1 MHKISVFRFT
11 LIFIAA
17 SLLTYSSFANGI
29 IKGIVLDT
37 QTSLPLPYATVSI
50 MSQSDSLITGVITDE
65 SGSFLIDKVPVGNL
79 VVLIRYIGFKE
90 YKQSIIIDKKN
101 HNIDLGRIT
110 LEEELNLME
119 EVEVR
124 GEASEISLKL
134 DKKVFTVGKDVLTQS
149 GSATEVLGNVP
160 SVNVSPSGA
169 VSLRGNSGVTILI
182 NGRRSGLT
190 STEALQQI
198 PAENIDRVEV
208 ITNPS
213 ARYDASGTAGI
224 INIVLRKNTTGGLSG
239 QIWLIGGLPTDLRG
253 IGSINY
259 RSDKVSIFADLGVRY
274 TDYFGRYSRKQETFG
289 EGRLREL
296 YQTEDEDRHDDGQY
310 LYFGMDYYMND
321 NNSLTLAYL
330 RNQTQDSDET
340 NINYLF
346 SSQFQQDSILA
357 TLGNS
362 LEKRDYNQFEMNFT
376 KRFSQKANSQLTI
389 DIQYDFWNSEKDWEI
404 VVNRLEPTSELIS
417 NLRTNS
423 SDKNNDLVVQSDF
436 ITPIGESG
444 KLELGV
450 KAENRLVANTF
461 IAEEIAEGDFQRID
475 GFDNE
480 IDYSEKILAGYAQY
494 GNQIG
499 KFGYLAGLRYETTN
513 IDIDSKSNYNN
524 SYTINNFFPS
534 FNLSFSASEKVKV
547 QASYSKRIN
556 RPYLWQLNPF
566 PQLSDFNSRFYGN
579 PQLRPAFADA
589 LELSSLINF
598 TDVTFSPSVY
608 YTSTQANIEYFTSQD
623 SDGIFNTTLINLDQ
637 ENRLGI
643 EIATSYMPLT
653 WLNINGEFNIY
664 RYSQEGIYET
674 QSLDFSDQTWYTQ
687 FGIKLTPIN
696 NYSLQAQYFYQGPK
710 DIALRKAKST
720 SSLNLGLNRNILNN
734 RGSLTLK
741 VNNLLDTNKDR
752 ETIISQN
759 FQVENVSNFSAFARW
774 TLSFKYKFDKKGNFK
789 QRGSQKSNRN

>member
-1 MHKISVFRFT
+1 MNKASIIRLI
-11 LIFIAA
+11 LIFAVIFVSANFA
-17 SLLTYSSFANGI
+17 LANGR
-29 IKGIVLDT
+29 IKGIVLDA
-37 QTSLPLPYATVSI
+37 QTDSPLPYATVSI
-50 MSQSDSLITGVITDE
+50 LNQSDSLITGVITDE
-65 SGSFLIDKVPVGNL
+65 SGSFVIDKIPVGNFVL
-79 VVLIRYIGFKE
+79 LIRYIGYKE
-90 YKQSIIIDKKN
+90 YNQSITIDKKN
-101 HNIDLGRIT
+101 HYIELGSIT
-110 LEEELNLME
+110 LEEELNTMA

-149 GSATEVLGNVP
+149 GSATEVLANVP
-160 SVNVSPSGA
+160 SVNVSPSGV

-224 INIVLRKNTTGGLSG
+224 INIILRKNVDGGLSG
-239 QIWLIGGLPTDLRG
+239 QIWLISGLPTDLRG

-259 RSDKVSIFADLGVRY
+259 RSNKVNIFADLGIRY
-274 TDYFGRYSRKQETFG
+274 TDYYGRYSRRQQTFN
-289 EGRLREL
+289 EGQISKLH
-296 YQTEDEDRHDDGQY
+296 QTENESRHDDGQY
-310 LYFGMDYYMND
+310 LYFGMDYYLNE
-321 NNSLTLAYL
+321 NNSLTVAYL

-346 SSQFQQDSILA
+346 SSSAQQDSALS
-357 TLGNS
+357 TTGNS
-362 LEKRDYNQFEMNFT
+362 LEKRNYNQLEINYT
-376 KRFSQKANSQLTI
+376 KRFSKKLNSQLTV
-389 DIQYDFWNSEKDWEI
+389 DLQYDFWNSNKDWEI
-404 VVNRLEPTSELIS
+404 VVNSLEPTNELIS
-417 NLRTNS
+417 NLRTSS
-423 SDKNNDLVVQSDF
+423 SDRNNDVVLQSDF
-436 ITPIGESG
+436 VTSIGEGG

-461 IAEEIAEGDFQRID
+461 IAEEMAEGDFQSID
-475 GFDNE
+475 GFNNE
-480 IDYSEKILAGYAQY
+480 IDYSEKIFAGYAQY

-513 IDIDSKSNYNN
+513 IDIDSKSDYNN
-524 SYTINNFFPS
+524 SYSINNFFPS
-534 FNLSFSASEKVKV
+534 INLSLNASKKVKV

-566 PQLSDFNSRFYGN
+566 PQLSDFNSRFFGN

-598 TDVTFSPSVY
+598 KDVTFSPSVY
-608 YTSTQANIEYFTSQD
+608 YTSTQSTIEYFTTQNN
-623 SDGIFNTTLINLDQ
+623 DGIFNTTLINLDQ
-637 ENRLGI
+637 ENRLGL
-643 EIATSYMPLT
+643 ELATTYTPLA
-653 WLNINGEFNIY
+653 WLDINGEFNIY
-664 RYSQEGIYET
+664 RYRQEGNFSS
-674 QSLDFSDQTWYTQ
+674 QDLDFSDQTWYTQ
-687 FGIKLTPIN
+687 LGIKLTPIK

-710 DIALRKAKST
+710 DIALRKTKSI

-734 RGSLTLK
+734 KGSLTLK

-752 ETIISQN
+752 ETILSEN
-759 FQVENVSNFSAFARW
+759 FRVEQISNFSAFARW
-774 TLSFKYKFDKKGNFK
+774 TLSFKYKFDRKGNFK
-789 QRGSQKSNRN
+789 QRGSQRSNRN